1 MEIPP
6 DVQQVWE
13 MLLTWIGFGTIAGLC
28 GKAVVP
34 GRDPGGTI
42 TTVAMGIFGT
52 FMGCGIYSLW
62 VKQYVGPSTDFRG
75 LAFGTL
81 GVAVILIFFRVLS
94 GLWLEGDVPLNVTH
108 RPHMRRRRRR
118 CRYADVDYDEY

>member
-1 MEIPP
+1 MEIPENI
-6 DVQQVWE
+6 QQIWE
-13 MLLTWIGFGTIAGLC
+13 TFLIWVGFGTIAGLC

-42 TTVAMGIFGT
+42 TTVAMGIVGT
-52 FMGCGIYSLW
+52 FMGCGVYSLW

-81 GVAVILIFFRVLS
+81 GVAVILVFFRVLS
-94 GLWLEGDVPLNVTH
+94 GLWLEGDIPLTVSP
-108 RPHMRRRRRR
+108 RAPHSRRRRR
-118 CRYADVDYDEY
+118 RYADVDYDDY